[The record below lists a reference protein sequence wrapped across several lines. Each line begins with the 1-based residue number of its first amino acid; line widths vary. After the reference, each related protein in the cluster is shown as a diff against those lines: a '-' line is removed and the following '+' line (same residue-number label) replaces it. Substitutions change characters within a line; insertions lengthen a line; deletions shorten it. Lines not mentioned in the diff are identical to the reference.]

1 MFPQSIII
9 RTLVIGLISFVG
21 SVQADATIVAVA
33 SNFTKP
39 MTEIATA
46 FEKAT
51 GHTAKLSFGSTG
63 KFVTQIENGAPFEVF
78 FSADETGPSKLEKDG
93 YAVNGS
99 KRIYALGK
107 LLLWSATPGLVD
119 EHAKILSTGG
129 FKHLALADPKLAPY
143 GAAAIDYLE
152 KQQLLEKLQALLVLG
167 ENITQ
172 THQFIS
178 TGNAELGFVALS
190 QVIENGKIGT
200 GSGWIIPSEQHKPIK
215 QAVVLLNLG
224 KGNPAALALMEFL
237 KTDSALAIIKKYGY
251 QLP

>member
-1 MFPQSIII
+1 MIRQSITI
-9 RTLVIGLISFVG
+9 RILLMGLIGFVG

-39 MTEIATA
+39 MTEIAAA

-99 KRIYALGK
+99 KHIYALGK
-107 LLLWSATPGLVD
+107 LVLWSATPGLVD
-119 EHAKILSTGG
+119 EHTKVLSTGN
-129 FKHLALADPKLAPY
+129 FKHLAIADPKLAPY
-143 GAAAIDYLE
+143 GAAAVDYLD
-152 KQQLLEKLQALLVLG
+152 KQQLLEKLQAVLVLG

-178 TGNAELGFVALS
+178 SGNAELGFVALS
-190 QVIENGKIGT
+190 QVIENGEIGT

-224 KGNPAALALMEFL
+224 KDNPAALALVDFL
-237 KTDSALAIIKKYGY
+237 KSDSAKAIIKQYGY

>member
-1 MFPQSIII
+1 MIRQSITI
-9 RTLVIGLISFVG
+9 RILLMGLIGFVG

-39 MTEIATA
+39 MTEIAAA

-78 FSADETGPSKLEKDG
+78 FSADETGPAKLETDG
-93 YAVNGS
+93 FAATGS
-99 KRIYALGK
+99 RRIYALGK
-107 LLLWSATPGLVD
+107 LVLWSAKPGLID
-119 EHAKILSTGG
+119 EGGQILKSGN
-129 FKHLALADPKLAPY
+129 FKHLAIADPKLAPY
-143 GAAAIDYLE
+143 GAAAVDYMD
-152 KQQLLEKLQALLVLG
+152 KQQLLEKLQAILVLG

-178 TGNAELGFVALS
+178 SGNAELGFVALS
-190 QVIENGKIGT
+190 QVIEKDKIGF
-200 GSGWIIPSEQHKPIK
+200 GSGWVIPSDQHKPIK
-215 QAVVLLNLG
+215 QAMVLLNLG
-224 KGNPAALALMEFL
+224 RDNPAALALVDFL
-237 KTDSALAIIKKYGY
+237 KSDSAIAIIKQYGY